1 MLSMS
6 YLAVYTKVQLSCIY
20 YIDKAYY
27 FHICPIIYARQVV
40 VFSLLDE
47 EIK

>member
-1 MLSMS
+1 MS
-6 YLAVYTKVQLSCIY
+6 YLPACVQVPLS
-20 YIDKAYY
+20 YIHHIDVAHH
-27 FHICPIIYARQVV
+27 FHIYPIIYARQVI